1 MAQREN
7 LTVQP
12 RTVFGKQLKKLRR
25 EGILPGNVYG
35 KNFTST
41 AVQLPLKEFKKLYD
55 KVGSTGLV
63 DLEIDGKKHPVLI
76 HNLAIDTMSHD
87 PIHADFFIVNL
98 KEKITSN
105 VPIIAEGES
114 PAVAEK
120 KGVLLQL
127 LNDAEIEALP
137 SDLPE
142 AIHVDITKLTEV
154 DDQITIEQ
162 IEVPAGVTILNEASQ
177 GIFRI
182 GELVTQEA
190 VEQEEQDEE
199 AAAAASEEGAETTG
213 EKSEEAT
220 ESQENPQE

>member
-35 KNFTST
+35 KDFAST
-41 AVQLPLKEFKKLYD
+41 AVQLPLKEFKTLYS
-55 KVGSTGLV
+55 KVGTTGLV
-63 DLEIDGKKHPVLI
+63 DLEINGKKHPVLI

-114 PAVAEK
+114 PAVDEK

-127 LNDAEIEALP
+127 LNEAEIEALP

-142 AIHVDITKLTEV
+142 AIYVDITKLAEV

-162 IEVPAGVTILNEASQ
+162 IKAPAGVAILNEASQ
-177 GIFRI
+177 GVFRI
-182 GELVTQEA
+182 GELVVQET
-190 VEQEEQDEE
+190 VEQEEQGEE
-199 AAAAASEEGAETTG
+199 ATTEASEEGTETT
-213 EKSEEAT
+213 EASEEAREST
-220 ESQENPQE
+220 EKPQE